1 MFIKLNSNNLSDS
14 KGGVSLFTLF
24 TEPGVGKVQ
33 ARKLKEDSRS
43 HRKCRHVYS
52 LMAGAAARTQP
63 CCILWNGSTHSH
75 NAATRAFQVGLQ
87 NISDPWPVECILR
100 HMCSA
105 ISDLSCYHVKSLFT
119 GHRAWARGC
128 PARELNHRHLG

>member
-43 HRKCRHVYS
+43 RRKYRHIYS
-52 LMAGAAARTQP
+52 LMAGATAIIQP
-63 CCILWNGSTHSH
+63 CCIL
-75 NAATRAFQVGLQ
+75 
-87 NISDPWPVECILR
+87 
-100 HMCSA
+100 
-105 ISDLSCYHVKSLFT
+105 
-119 GHRAWARGC
+119 
-128 PARELNHRHLG
+128 